1 MDCRRIEFSPE
12 KSQERITRALKV
24 FPVGVLNKM
33 LAFSVYLLGA
43 KLQSAAKL
51 VEMPEE
57 SVKTT
62 IRVALCDGFGA
73 LRDRRYSTIAK
84 QSEACT
90 AEACTAEF
98 RISARREDDFYV
110 VDFGVP
116 EKELRIALS
125 HKIEARTVLLSLLNA
140 DLLST
145 REVAA
150 VLDLSWAHCHELAV
164 KLSGDDVVDALVD
177 KRQGQK
183 QDYRVGPEIKAEI
196 IQQFAARIVT
206 GLSTSSDELAKVIS
220 AQSETSVSPRTVRW
234 HIEKLGLGTIKKSLP
249 ELVNALKKTS

>member
-12 KSQERITRALKV
+12 KSQERITRALEV

-90 AEACTAEF
+90 AEL
-98 RISARREDDFYV
+98 RISARREDAFYV

-116 EKELRIALS
+116 EKELRIAIS

-140 DLLST
+140 NLLST
-145 REVAA
+145 AEVAT
-150 VLDLSWAHCHELAV
+150 VLELSWAHCHELAV

-177 KRQGQK
+177 KRQGQR
-183 QDYRVGPEIKAEI
+183 QDYRVGPAIKAEI

-206 GLSTSSDELAKVIS
+206 GLSTSSDVLAKVIS
-220 AQSETSVSPRTVRW
+220 EQSETSVSPRTVRW
-234 HIEKLGLGTIKKSLP
+234 HIEKLGLGNIKKSLP
-249 ELVNALKKTS
+249 ELVCALKKNS